1 MPVDFLLFNKSWS
14 EPEYI
19 TDESLLQIPNAG
31 ERKVCINTLWKA
43 ETRVPERNRPK
54 ATAFRAGAWASQH
67 DGATALFSL
76 LMAFKTGS
84 CSRTPRVVP
93 PHRRVSVSSSMEA
106 VYTWSNRVY
115 SIDSNSDCELLT
127 SQLWLAFFLRPKAQ
141 EPHPDTA
148 VFMQRH
154 PSLTSP
160 HHWLSRHHR
169 MTNSSGTNWSPSCGL
184 GTRMLGRTVP

>member
-1 MPVDFLLFNKSWS
+1 MSQNTLQMSHYCKFLMLGKEKCAF
-14 EPEYI
+14 
-19 TDESLLQIPNAG
+19 
-31 ERKVCINTLWKA
+31 NTLWKA

-54 ATAFRAGAWASQH
+54 ATAFQAEAWVSQH

-76 LMAFKTGS
+76 LMTFKTGS

-127 SQLWLAFFLRPKAQ
+127 SQLWLLFFLDPKPRNHTQTLLSSCRGIPASLLRVTDSAGTTGWQTLQ
-141 EPHPDTA
+141 EQIDLPPVVWA
-148 VFMQRH
+148 
-154 PSLTSP
+154 P
-160 HHWLSRHHR
+160 
-169 MTNSSGTNWSPSCGL
+169 GC
-184 GTRMLGRTVP
+184 

>member
-19 TDESLLQIPNAG
+19 TDESLLQIPNTG

-54 ATAFRAGAWASQH
+54 ATAFQAEAWVSQH
-67 DGATALFSL
+67 NGATALFSL

-127 SQLWLAFFLRPKAQ
+127 SQLWLALLLRPKAQ

-148 VFMQRH
+148 VFMRRH

-160 HHWLSRHHR
+160 CHWLSRHHR

>member
-1 MPVDFLLFNKSWS
+1 M
-14 EPEYI
+14 

-43 ETRVPERNRPK
+43 ETRFQRGTDRKPLYSEQRPGHLSMTVPQLSSVCWWLSKR
-54 ATAFRAGAWASQH
+54 
-67 DGATALFSL
+67 
-76 LMAFKTGS
+76 S

-93 PHRRVSVSSSMEA
+93 PRRRVSVSSNMEA
-106 VYTWSNRVY
+106 VYAWSNRVY
-115 SIDSNSDCELLT
+115 SIDSSSDCELLT
-127 SQLWLAFFLRPKAQ
+127 LQFWLALLRPKAQ

-154 PSLTSP
+154 HSLTSP
-160 HHWLSRHHR
+160 RHWLSRHHR

-184 GTRMLGRTVP
+184 DTRMLGRTVP